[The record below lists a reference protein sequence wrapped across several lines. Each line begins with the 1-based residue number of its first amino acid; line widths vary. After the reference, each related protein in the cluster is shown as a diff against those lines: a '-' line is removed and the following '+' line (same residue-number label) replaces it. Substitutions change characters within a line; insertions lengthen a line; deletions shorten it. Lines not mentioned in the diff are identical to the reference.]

1 MKPKFTEEE
10 KEKMLKELSEE
21 EQKEMKNYLVNGLK
35 WLIEIKAIEGY
46 IIKRGADLNIA
57 DVMPPELIARLRER
71 QKEVKKIIA
80 LTEKA
85 IADLTTCL
93 SGGKADYIIRTYA
106 ERSKFEDFYNETL
119 AISGEI
125 KELQKKREKELSGQ

>member
-1 MKPKFTEEE
+1 MKPKFTEEG
-10 KEKMLKELSEE
+10 KEKMLIELSEE

-71 QKEVKKIIA
+71 QKEVKKIIT

-85 IADLTTCL
+85 IGDLTTCF

-106 ERSKFEDFYNETL
+106 ERSKFEAFYNETL

-125 KELQKKREKELSGQ
+125 KELQKKREKELRG

>member
-10 KEKMLKELSEE
+10 KEKMLIELSEE

-35 WLIEIKAIEGY
+35 WVIETKAIESY
-46 IIKRGADLNIA
+46 ILRGDLVVSKI
-57 DVMPPELIARLRER
+57 MPPDLIARLRER
-71 QKEVKKIIA
+71 QKEAKKIIA

-85 IADLTTCL
+85 IGDLTTCL

-106 ERSKFEDFYNETL
+106 ERSKFEEFYNETL
-119 AISGEI
+119 TIAVEI
-125 KELQKKREKELSGQ
+125 KELRKKREKELRGQ